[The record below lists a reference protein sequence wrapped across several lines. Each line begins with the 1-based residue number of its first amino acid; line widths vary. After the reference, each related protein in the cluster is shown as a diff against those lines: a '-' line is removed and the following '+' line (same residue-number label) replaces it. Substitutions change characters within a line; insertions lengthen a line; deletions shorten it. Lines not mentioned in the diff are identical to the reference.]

1 MGLHTNENVVKAM
14 KEQGFTLFN
23 LANTNTMN
31 YGEIGLLDT
40 LKTFKNEEIEVVGA
54 GENLES
60 AKILYTKKLMES
72 EWRQ

>member
-40 LKTFKNEEIEVVGA
+40 LKHSRMK
-54 GENLES
+54 
-60 AKILYTKKLMES
+60 
-72 EWRQ
+72 R